1 METIIWFKNKCVK
14 DIEKAIELKKQGK
27 IVVMDT
33 YWVSN
38 DLHITTLT
46 KDFEQEILLEKAKLI
61 ANYLPKPDVVIFLDA
76 SEEKIRKLILER
88 NRDFDTNESYI
99 KRILSIKKSH
109 EEFLENNKESLIY
122 INRDGLD
129 FEKQEDLSKII
140 VAIMKK

>member
-76 SEEKIRKLILER
+76 SEEKRRNFEFER
-88 NRDFDTNESYI
+88 QTKFY
-99 KRILSIKKSH
+99 
-109 EEFLENNKESLIY
+109 FV
-122 INRDGLD
+122 
-129 FEKQEDLSKII
+129 KIFGTRFK
-140 VAIMKK
+140 IMNGNPFYFSRAFVNYVKNPFSVVVKIAV